1 MNLTER
7 AEIRRETFYKL
18 TNSAVAPEV
27 PGGSRNLLRNSKS
40 FTGSNIT
47 GSSKLLNENYNGYAV
62 RYLKATEWAEI
73 AQFSNCT
80 VPKVNSVY
88 TASFW
93 AKGSGKIRA
102 YFYGNPHYLEV
113 LDGSSNQNART
124 TAPDGAIDFTVTSE
138 WKRYWV
144 TYTLKSSFPS
154 SDTTVAKHFLLR
166 HLKSTSEEEF
176 WVAGCKLEE
185 RNIADSCGQAP
196 EDFGWTMD
204 TITPTQSNRY
214 LWKFDYIYYSDDSVE
229 ITAPVNLS
237 LAGREEVYRE
247 TFYKLSE
254 EGALGNLVIE
264 SKLSK
269 GWLNGNGNGQILG
282 PSANAEC
289 TTDFIQVVAGRSYT
303 FQWWA
308 TITEGQKCWE
318 AWQFYDKNKTPFGNR
333 GGYGEYGSD
342 GAQHGKRAI
351 TAPENAYYIRLSF
364 RSFGNGHMMFEAG
377 AGSESF
383 EPSFDD
389 SLKQGDRN
397 LLAKTNQGK
406 TNWAWSISSGGA
418 VAGDEYIDGVNAVK
432 LTRTSDDAA
441 SWSYVQYQGL
451 MRKLLEPNTE
461 YTLSFDIYPSQNV
474 TFTASLMRGDATGL
488 LTNVVRMNQALANKW
503 TKVSCVLTTKE
514 TLSDLTTQ
522 VVYLLGMPSAKG
534 NYLIIKNI
542 KLKKGVAPSNYT
554 PAPEDYNWSNVSL
567 TPTTEQRYLWK
578 FEYIYYSDGSAS
590 ATDLVNLSIAG
601 REETHR
607 DVTFW
612 HGLSASKH
620 PLGIYDCGN
629 RDHAFAN
636 IFTVVSGK
644 KYTVKVIAQRQKG
657 TINLKGGIWYTERTS
672 GYQFDGLAAL
682 TQVGELTED
691 GLGIWERTLTVPDG
705 KTKGQVY
712 VQLEQSSSTGYTTA
726 YRIYDAQVFDEN
738 GTPLVTDQNTFG
750 GLTTPMA
757 APYGTY
763 IWKRTIRHFS
773 DGATTTDWEYSGIGG
788 KGADG
793 IAGKDG
799 VGVKS
804 HLVTYGLS
812 ASETTQPTS
821 WSTQVPTLTKGNYLW
836 TKTTWTYT
844 DNTTETG
851 YQKTYI
857 AKDGNNGKDGIA
869 GKDGVGIKTT
879 AFFYVA
885 STSGTTKPTTGW
897 STTIPNVPP
906 GNYLWVKTV
915 WTYTDN
921 TSESGYSVAKMGE
934 SQYTHFAYCNITTLC
949 NESASFTLQAKS
961 TVRYGCNDKWIYKT
975 LEAGT
980 YTASNSFFGRDPA
993 SKQTKHCELISDFS
1007 LTDSTGRNWLGMY
1020 SDNLSD
1026 AVANPSYFTWQL
1038 TRGATGATGPQGP
1051 KGEQGIAGATGATGA
1066 QGPKGAD
1073 GKTSYIHIK
1082 YSSVA
1087 NPTDSQITDTPNA
1100 YIGVYTDYN
1109 SADSTKAS
1117 SYKWSKWQ
1125 GKDGAQGIQ
1134 GPKGADGK
1142 TTYVHFA
1149 YANSAD
1155 GKTNFNTNY
1164 FSGALY
1170 VGILTDYNS
1179 ADSTN
1184 YAAYTWSR
1192 LKGETGPQGPIG
1204 PQGIQGIQGPKGDQ
1218 GIQGPKGA
1226 DGKTSY
1232 THIAYAD
1239 NDSGGGFSQTDQ
1251 TKAYIGM
1258 YVDFTATD
1266 STDVTKYK
1274 WSKWHGD
1281 KGATGPQG
1289 IQGPKG
1295 ADGRT
1300 PYLHI
1305 AYANS
1310 ADGRTGFTTTNTN
1323 NKRYLGTYTDYTQAD
1338 STDPTKYKWVDMVGT
1353 VEVGGVNLLHNSKG
1367 PFQPNKTDPYK
1378 HDNYIVYPKVTA
1390 YLEEG
1395 KQYIVSAKTDGAF
1408 SNIHVNVESDN
1419 IILWMVK
1426 QGGSVNQIISD
1437 TKTAEAG
1444 TPFIWNHPTGEY
1456 CLRVNAYHDD
1466 PDKSAWDVKI
1476 EEGNIKTTY
1485 TRNPDDVQ
1493 SEIDSKADQAITQQQ
1508 LEALEAKRQQ
1518 MIVEIEAKATLEQ
1531 LSELT
1536 TFLNNLKKE
1545 DTDGRQKIIELT
1557 NAIEE
1562 RVKSIEPI
1570 MDYSQKMQF
1579 IDTYITQGNGGMVIG
1594 ANDSTTKVVVT
1605 PSRISFQDGG
1615 SEVAYISQSVLHID
1629 NGVFT
1634 MSLQLGHFITRAH
1647 PKNQYVNAT
1656 YFVK

>member
-18 TNSAVAPEV
+18 T
-27 PGGSRNLLRNSKS
+27 
-40 FTGSNIT
+40 
-47 GSSKLLNENYNGYAV
+47 
-62 RYLKATEWAEI
+62 
-73 AQFSNCT
+73 
-80 VPKVNSVY
+80 
-88 TASFW
+88 
-93 AKGSGKIRA
+93 
-102 YFYGNPHYLEV
+102 
-113 LDGSSNQNART
+113 
-124 TAPDGAIDFTVTSE
+124 SE
-138 WKRYWV
+138 
-144 TYTLKSSFPS
+144 
-154 SDTTVAKHFLLR
+154 
-166 HLKSTSEEEF
+166 
-176 WVAGCKLEE
+176 C
-185 RNIADSCGQAP
+185 
-196 EDFGWTMD
+196 
-204 TITPTQSNRY
+204 
-214 LWKFDYIYYSDDSVE
+214 
-229 ITAPVNLS
+229 
-237 LAGREEVYRE
+237 
-247 TFYKLSE
+247 
-254 EGALGNLVIE
+254 ALGNLVVE
-264 SKLSK
+264 SKLTI
-269 GWLNGNGNGQILG
+269 GWLNGSGNGQILG
-282 PSANAEC
+282 PGTCGEL
-289 TTDFIQVVAGRSYT
+289 TTDFIQVVAGKTYT
-303 FQWWA
+303 FQWWS

-318 AWQFYDKNKTPFGNR
+318 AWQFYDRNKTPFGNR

-342 GAQHGKRAI
+342 GAQHGKRTI
-351 TAPENAYYIRLSF
+351 TAPENACYIRLSF
-364 RSFGNGHMMFEAG
+364 RSFDNGHMMLEAG
-377 AGSESF
+377 DGSESF

-389 SLKQGDRN
+389 SLKKSNRN
-397 LLAKTNQGK
+397 LMQRTDKPFTMGYGITNTTWDDNKKWAYLDLTDPNNNPAKHPEILPQGQFYNFK
-406 TNWAWSISSGGA
+406 PTKDITYTQSIL
-418 VAGDEYIDGVNAVK
+418 ID
-432 LTRTSDDAA
+432 T
-441 SWSYVQYQGL
+441 
-451 MRKLLEPNTE
+451 
-461 YTLSFDIYPSQNV
+461 
-474 TFTASLMRGDATGL
+474 DATFNPNGIP
-488 LTNVVRMNQALANKW
+488 TNTWFTSQGHNGQRGYFEKLGETTYRFWSTYTWQLDDIALRAFDWNDLHG
-503 TKVSCVLTTKE
+503 VLGFCNSGTYLAFYKPKLE
-514 TLSDLTTQ
+514 TSEQ
-522 VVYLLGMPSAKG
+522 PSEWV
-534 NYLIIKNI
+534 L
-542 KLKKGVAPSNYT
+542 
-554 PAPEDYNWSNVSL
+554 APEDLGWSIDTLV
-567 TPTTEQRYLWK
+567 PTQDLRYLWK
-578 FEYIYYSDGSAS
+578 FDYIYYSDGSVEV
-590 ATDLVNLSIAG
+590 TNPVNLSIAG
-601 REETHR
+601 REETRR

-636 IFTVVSGK
+636 NFIVVSGK

-657 TINLKGGIWYTERTS
+657 TINLKGGIWYTEQTS
-672 GYQFDGLAAL
+672 GHQYDSLAPF
-682 TQVGELTED
+682 TQVGDLTED

-712 VQLEQSSSTGYTTA
+712 IQLEQSSSTGYSTTW
-726 YRIYDAQVFDEN
+726 RIYDAQVFDEN
-738 GTPLVTDQNTFG
+738 GTPLVTDQNTFS
-750 GLTTPMA
+750 GLAIPMA
-757 APYGTY
+757 TPYGTY
-763 IWKRTIRHFS
+763 IWKRTIRYYS
-773 DGATTTDWEYSGIGG
+773 DGTTNTDWEYSGVGP

-799 VGVKS
+799 VGVNS

-869 GKDGVGIKTT
+869 GKDGVGIKST

-897 STTIPNVPP
+897 STTIPVVLP
-906 GNYLWVKTV
+906 GNYLWTKTT

-934 SQYTHFAYCNITTLC
+934 SEYTHFAYCNITKLC
-949 NESASFTLQAKS
+949 NESGSFTLQSKS
-961 TVRYGCNDKWIYKT
+961 TVRYGAKDKWVYKT

-980 YTASNSFFGRDPA
+980 YTASNSFFGGDPY
-993 SKQTKHCELISDFS
+993 SGQGKECQLISNFS
-1007 LTDSTGRNWLGMY
+1007 LTNSTGCNWLGMY

-1051 KGEQGIAGATGATGA
+1051 KGEQGIPGATGATGA

-1125 GKDGAQGIQ
+1125 GKDGAQGVQ
-1134 GPKGADGK
+1134 GPKGTDGK

-1170 VGILTDYNS
+1170 VGTLTDYNS

-1184 YAAYTWSR
+1184 YTAYTWSR
-1192 LKGETGPQGPIG
+1192 LKGETGATGPIG

-1218 GIQGPKGA
+1218 GIQGPKGT
-1226 DGKTSY
+1226 DGRTSY

-1239 NDSGGGFSQTDQ
+1239 NDKGGGFSQTDH

-1310 ADGRTGFTTTNTN
+1310 ADGKTGFSTTNTN

-1338 STDPTKYKWVDMVGT
+1338 STDPTKYKWVDMVGS

-1367 PFQPNKTDPYK
+1367 PFQPKTSKIDNHVTYSNTWINMEKGKEYTLSAKGTAPFTNVHSTDKEKNDICLWLVK
-1378 HDNYIVYPKVTA
+1378 HD
-1390 YLEEG
+1390 E
-1395 KQYIVSAKTDGAF
+1395 
-1408 SNIHVNVESDN
+1408 NI
-1419 IILWMVK
+1419 
-1426 QGGSVNQIISD
+1426 SVDRIISSSTTGTNG
-1437 TKTAEAG
+1437 TKFT
-1444 TPFIWNHPTGEY
+1444 WNDPSGKY
-1456 CLRVNAYHDD
+1456 YLRVNTYKIDNSDYAENIQ
-1466 PDKSAWDVKI
+1466 I
-1476 EEGNIKTTY
+1476 EEGNVKTTY
-1485 TRNPDDVQ
+1485 ACNPDEVQ
-1493 SEIDSKADQAITQQQ
+1493 EQIDSKADQAITQQQ

-1531 LSELT
+1531 VSELT
-1536 TFLNNLKKE
+1536 TLLNNLKKE
-1545 DTDGRQKIIELT
+1545 DTDGRQKIVELT

-1562 RVKSIEPI
+1562 RVKNIEPI

-1579 IDTYITQGNGGMVIG
+1579 IDTYITQGNGGMIIG

-1605 PSRISFQDGG
+1605 PNRISFQDGG

>member
-18 TNSAVAPEV
+18 TN
-27 PGGSRNLLRNSKS
+27 
-40 FTGSNIT
+40 
-47 GSSKLLNENYNGYAV
+47 
-62 RYLKATEWAEI
+62 
-73 AQFSNCT
+73 
-80 VPKVNSVY
+80 
-88 TASFW
+88 
-93 AKGSGKIRA
+93 
-102 YFYGNPHYLEV
+102 
-113 LDGSSNQNART
+113 
-124 TAPDGAIDFTVTSE
+124 
-138 WKRYWV
+138 
-144 TYTLKSSFPS
+144 
-154 SDTTVAKHFLLR
+154 
-166 HLKSTSEEEF
+166 
-176 WVAGCKLEE
+176 
-185 RNIADSCGQAP
+185 
-196 EDFGWTMD
+196 
-204 TITPTQSNRY
+204 
-214 LWKFDYIYYSDDSVE
+214 
-229 ITAPVNLS
+229 
-237 LAGREEVYRE
+237 
-247 TFYKLSE
+247 
-254 EGALGNLVIE
+254 EGALGNLVVE

-269 GWLNGNGNGQILG
+269 GWLDANGKGQLLG
-282 PSANAEC
+282 PSNNAEY
-289 TTDFIQVVAGRSYT
+289 TTDFIQVISGRSYT
-303 FQWWA
+303 FQWWS
-308 TITEGQKCWE
+308 TVTEGQKCWE

-342 GAQHGKRAI
+342 GEQHGKRTI
-351 TAPENAYYIRLSF
+351 VVPENACYIRLSF

-377 AGSESF
+377 DGSESF
-383 EPSFDD
+383 EPSFYD

-432 LTRTSDDAA
+432 LTRTSDDAI
-441 SWSYVQYQGL
+441 SWSYVQYKGL
-451 MRKLLEPNTE
+451 MRKLLEPNTK

-474 TFTASLMRGDATGL
+474 TFTATLMCGDRTGL
-488 LTNVVRMNQALANKW
+488 LTNSVRMNPALANKW
-503 TKVSCVLTTKE
+503 TNVSCVLTTKE

-522 VVYLLGMPSAKG
+522 VVYLHGMPSAKG

-542 KLKKGVAPSNYT
+542 KLKKNTAPSKYT

-567 TPTTEQRYLWK
+567 TPTTSQRYLWK

-590 ATDLVNLSIAG
+590 TTDLVNLSVAS

-620 PLGIYDCGN
+620 PLGIYDCGG

-636 IFTVVSGK
+636 NFTVVSGK

-672 GYQFDGLAAL
+672 GHQFDGLAAL

-712 VQLEQSSSTGYTTA
+712 VQLEQSSSTGFSTA
-726 YRIYDAQVFDEN
+726 YRIYDAQVYDEN

-750 GLTTPMA
+750 GLTVPMA

-763 IWKRTIRHFS
+763 IWKRTIRYYS
-773 DGATTTDWEYSGIGG
+773 DGTTNTDWEYNGVGP

-804 HLVTYGLS
+804 HLVTYGIS
-812 ASETTQPTS
+812 AYETTQPTS
-821 WSTQVPTLTKGNYLW
+821 WSTQVPALTKGNYLW

-897 STTIPNVPP
+897 SATIPNVPP
-906 GNYLWVKTV
+906 GNYLWTKTV
-915 WTYTDN
+915 WTYTDS
-921 TSESGYSVAKMGE
+921 TSETGYSVSKMGE
-934 SQYTHFAYCNITTLC
+934 SQYTHFAYCNITKLC
-949 NESASFTLQAKS
+949 NESASFTLKDKS
-961 TVRYGCNDKWIYKT
+961 TVRYGFEDKWIYKT

-980 YTASNSFFGRDPA
+980 YTASNTFFGRDPYP
-993 SKQTKHCELISDFS
+993 SHYKECQLISSFS

-1051 KGEQGIAGATGATGA
+1051 KGEQGVPGVTGATGA
-1066 QGPKGAD
+1066 QGPKGTD

-1100 YIGVYTDYN
+1100 YIGVYTDYTA
-1109 SADSTKAS
+1109 ADSTKAS

-1134 GPKGADGK
+1134 GPKGTDGK

-1170 VGILTDYNS
+1170 VGTLTDYNS

-1192 LKGETGPQGPIG
+1192 LKGETGATGPIG

-1218 GIQGPKGA
+1218 GIQGPKGT
-1226 DGKTSY
+1226 DGRTSY

-1239 NDSGGGFSQTDQ
+1239 NDKGGGFSQTDH

-1266 STDVTKYK
+1266 STDVSKYK

-1338 STDPTKYKWVDMVGT
+1338 STDPTKYKWVDMVGS

-1367 PFQPNKTDPYK
+1367 PFQPKGSK
-1378 HDNYIVYPKVTA
+1378 IDNYVT
-1390 YLEEG
+1390 YSNTWINMEEG
-1395 KQYIVSAKTDGAF
+1395 KEYTLSAKGTAPF
-1408 SNIHVNVESDN
+1408 TNIHSTDKEKNDICLWLVKHDEN
-1419 IILWMVK
+1419 I
-1426 QGGSVNQIISD
+1426 SVDRIISSSTTGTNG
-1437 TKTAEAG
+1437 TKFT
-1444 TPFIWNHPTGEY
+1444 WNGPSGKY
-1456 CLRVNAYHDD
+1456 YLRVNTYKIDNSNYTED
-1466 PDKSAWDVKI
+1466 IQI

-1493 SEIDSKADQAITQQQ
+1493 EQIDSKADQAITQQQ

-1531 LSELT
+1531 VSELT
-1536 TFLNNLKKE
+1536 TLLNNLKKE
-1545 DTDGRQKIIELT
+1545 DTDGRQKIVEIT
-1557 NAIEE
+1557 NTIEE
-1562 RVKSIEPI
+1562 RVKNIEPI

-1579 IDTYITQGNGGMVIG
+1579 IDTYITQGNGGMIIG

>member
-18 TNSAVAPEV
+18 TNSAIAPEV

-62 RYLKATEWAEI
+62 RYIKATEWAEI

-80 VPKVNSVY
+80 VPKVNSIY

-113 LDGSSNQNART
+113 LDGSSNQNGRT

-185 RNIADSCGQAP
+185 RNIADSCSQAP

-229 ITAPVNLS
+229 ITPPVNLS

-254 EGALGNLVIE
+254 EGALGNLVVE

-269 GWLNGNGNGQILG
+269 GWLDANGKGQLLG
-282 PSANAEC
+282 PSANAEY
-289 TTDFIQVVAGRSYT
+289 TTDFIQVVAGRAYT
-303 FQWWA
+303 FQWWS
-308 TITEGQKCWE
+308 TISEGQKCWD
-318 AWQFYDKNKTPFGNR
+318 AWQFYDKNKVPFGNR

-351 TAPENAYYIRLSF
+351 IAPENACYIRLSF

-432 LTRTSDDAA
+432 LTRTSDDAV
-441 SWSYVQYQGL
+441 SWSYVQYRGL

-488 LTNVVRMNQALANKW
+488 LTNAVRMNQALANKW

-514 TLSDLTTQ
+514 TLSDLTSQ
-522 VVYLLGMPSAKG
+522 VIYLQGMPSAKG

-542 KLKKGVAPSNYT
+542 KLKKNTAPSNYT

-567 TPTTEQRYLWK
+567 TPTTNQRYLWK

-590 ATDLVNLSIAG
+590 TTDLVNLSVAG

-612 HGLSASKH
+612 HGLSATKH
-620 PLGIYDCGN
+620 PAGIYDCPN
-629 RDHAFAN
+629 RDHNYAN
-636 IFTVVSGK
+636 EFNVVSGK
-644 KYTVKVIAQRQKG
+644 KYTVRFIAQRTKG
-657 TINLKGGIWYTERTS
+657 TINPKGGIWYTERTS
-672 GYQFDGLAAL
+672 GYQFDGLAPL
-682 TQVGELTED
+682 TLVTDLSED
-691 GLGIWERTLTVPDG
+691 GLGVWERTLTVPDG
-705 KTKGQVY
+705 KTKGIAY
-712 VQLEQSSSTGYTTA
+712 LQLDQSSTTGYSTA
-726 YRIYDAQVFDEN
+726 YRIYDALVFDEN
-738 GTPLVTDQNTFG
+738 GNQLITTEVTNQPSTG
-750 GLTTPMA
+750 ALTTPMA
-757 APYGTY
+757 APDGTY
-763 IWKRTIRHFS
+763 IWKRTIRYFS
-773 DGATTTDWEYSGIGG
+773 DGATTTDWEYSGIGP

-812 ASETTQPTS
+812 VSETTQPTS

-869 GKDGVGIKTT
+869 GKDGVGIKST

-885 STSGTTKPTTGW
+885 STSGTTQPTTGW
-897 STTIPNVPP
+897 STPISPVLP
-906 GNYLWVKTV
+906 GNCLWTKTTC
-915 WTYTDN
+915 TYTDN
-921 TSESGYSVAKMGE
+921 TSESGYTVSKMGE
-934 SQYTHFAYCNITTLC
+934 SQ
-949 NESASFTLQAKS
+949 
-961 TVRYGCNDKWIYKT
+961 
-975 LEAGT
+975 
-980 YTASNSFFGRDPA
+980 
-993 SKQTKHCELISDFS
+993 
-1007 LTDSTGRNWLGMY
+1007 
-1020 SDNLSD
+1020 
-1026 AVANPSYFTWQL
+1026 
-1038 TRGATGATGPQGP
+1038 
-1051 KGEQGIAGATGATGA
+1051 
-1066 QGPKGAD
+1066 
-1073 GKTSYIHIK
+1073 
-1082 YSSVA
+1082 
-1087 NPTDSQITDTPNA
+1087 
-1100 YIGVYTDYN
+1100 
-1109 SADSTKAS
+1109 
-1117 SYKWSKWQ
+1117 
-1125 GKDGAQGIQ
+1125 
-1134 GPKGADGK
+1134 
-1142 TTYVHFA
+1142 
-1149 YANSAD
+1149 
-1155 GKTNFNTNY
+1155 
-1164 FSGALY
+1164 
-1170 VGILTDYNS
+1170 
-1179 ADSTN
+1179 
-1184 YAAYTWSR
+1184 
-1192 LKGETGPQGPIG
+1192 
-1204 PQGIQGIQGPKGDQ
+1204 
-1218 GIQGPKGA
+1218 
-1226 DGKTSY
+1226 Y

-1239 NDSGGGFSQTDQ
+1239 NDKGGGFSQTDQ

-1310 ADGRTGFTTTNTN
+1310 ADGKTGFTTTNSN
-1323 NKRYLGTYTDYTQAD
+1323 NKRYIGTLTDYTQAD
-1338 STDPTKYKWVDMVGT
+1338 STDPTKYKWVDMVGS
-1353 VEVGGVNLLHNSKG
+1353 VEVGGVNLLHNSEG
-1367 PFQPNKTDPYK
+1367 PFQPNKSEPYK

-1395 KQYIVSAKTDGAF
+1395 KQYIVSAKTDGVF
-1408 SNIHVNVESDN
+1408 SNNHVNVESDN

-1426 QGGSVNQIISD
+1426 QNGSVNQIISD
-1437 TKTAEAG
+1437 GKTGGAG
-1444 TPFIWNHPTGEY
+1444 TVFIWNHPSGEY
-1456 CLRVNAYHDD
+1456 CLRVNAYHDE
-1466 PDKSAWDVKI
+1466 PDKSAWEVKI

-1531 LSELT
+1531 VSELT

-1579 IDTYITQGNGGMVIG
+1579 IDTYITQGNGGMIIG

-1605 PSRISFQDGG
+1605 PNRISFQDGG